1 MDCYRQSKTPFV
13 TALESY
19 AALHMVPF
27 HTPGHKVGAG
37 ASTYQ
42 QNLFQQALPLDLG
55 LMYALDDLFEP
66 GSYIKEAEELAA
78 DLYGA
83 GHTFFS
89 VNGTTACIQ
98 AMIMATVKDG
108 DEIIIPR
115 EAHRSVIGGLVLSGA
130 IPVYLPTHYSV
141 IAQISLGPSVQDVKR
156 AIDSHPRARALLLIN
171 PSYYGIAGHIT
182 DMIVYAHQK
191 GLVVLV
197 DEAHGAHLP
206 FHQTLPLPA
215 LRCGADC
222 VAQSTHKLAG
232 SVTQTSLLHCH
243 KNFTHIGAVSKAL
256 AMIQSTSPNYLFL
269 ASLDS
274 ARQQLAMEGASL
286 MNRTVSLAQS
296 LRRQLNQIDGIFS
309 FGRESLDGKVVAGFD
324 ETKMTIDFSG
334 LALSGIEAELLLRQE
349 HIEVELVQGNH
360 VLALITLGDSTG
372 SIQALIQA
380 CRHIAAGRTVCER
393 IVGEPEYLPVPVMG
407 VSPRQAWNRETEC
420 IPFANSKG
428 RCAAETIT
436 YYPPGIPVLGAGE
449 IITQD
454 SMEYIDKKQKQGYRP
469 NGALDY
475 TMATIRV
482 LK

>member
-1 MDCYRQSKTPFV
+1 MDYYRQSRTPFA
-13 TALESY
+13 TALETYSN
-19 AALHMVPF
+19 LHMVPF
-27 HTPGHKVGAG
+27 HTPGHKLGLG
-37 ASTYQ
+37 ASLYQ
-42 QNLFQQALPLDLG
+42 QQLFHQSLQLDLG

-66 GSYIKEAEELAA
+66 ESYIKEAQDLAA

-98 AMIMATVKDG
+98 AMILATVKEG

-130 IPVYLPTHYSV
+130 IPVYLPTHYSST
-141 IAQISLGPSVQDVKR
+141 AQIPLGPAVEDVK
-156 AIDSHPRARALLLIN
+156 AVIDGHPRSKAILLIN
-171 PSYYGIAGHIT
+171 PSYYGVAGYVTDIT
-182 DMIVYAHQK
+182 TYAHAK

-206 FHQTLPLPA
+206 FHQELPLPA

-232 SVTQTSLLHCH
+232 SVTQTSMLHCH
-243 KNFTHIGAVSKAL
+243 KDFKDIDAVSKAM
-256 AMIQSTSPNYLFL
+256 AMLQSTSPNYLFL

-274 ARQQLAMEGASL
+274 ARQQLAMDGYSL
-286 MNRTVSLAQS
+286 LDRTITLAKS
-296 LRRQLNQIDGIFS
+296 LRHQLNQIEGIYS
-309 FGRESLDGKVVAGFD
+309 FGREILDHTVVAGFD
-324 ETKMTIDFSG
+324 ETKVTIDFSG
-334 LALSGIEAELLLRQE
+334 LGMPGIEAERLLRQE

-360 VLALITLGDSTG
+360 VLALITIGDSTK
-372 SIQALIQA
+372 SIQALVQA
-380 CRHIAAGRTVCER
+380 CQHIAAGRTVCRPVVATHER
-393 IVGEPEYLPVPVMG
+393 LPVSVMG
-407 VSPRQAWNRETEC
+407 ISPRQAWNRESEC
-420 IPFANSKG
+420 IPFAHSNG
-428 RCAAETIT
+428 RCVAETIT

-449 IITQD
+449 IITQEAMD
-454 SMEYIDKKQKQGYRP
+454 YIYEKQKRGYRP
-469 NGALDY
+469 NGALDQ